1 MDLLLGKLEVEG
13 VELFDCKGWVNLI
26 QPETKIVEVGQEDA
40 KLKELIGVIGR
51 EFKRV
56 YARFP

>member
-1 MDLLLGKLEVEG
+1 MLGKLEVEG
-13 VELFDCKGWVNLI
+13 VELFGCKEWVNLI
-26 QPETKIVEVGQEDA
+26 QPETKNVEFGQEDA